1 MAPVLDLQA
10 GTSVQEIEEMKK
22 PHILITIHYMELGGA
37 ESSLIGL
44 LKSIDYNKIDVDL
57 FIHAHHGELMQLI
70 PAEVNILPE
79 VKKYSVLEI
88 PIIDCLKRG
97 FLDVAISR
105 VLAKFR
111 RKRYLRHHQG
121 ISTDDDYFFSHYTT
135 WLLPRINPSVEYDLA
150 ISFLTPHRIVLDKVR
165 AKMKVAWIHTDYK
178 TLRIAKDLILH
189 EWEKYDRIV
198 SISKDVSTGFLS
210 AFPVLSDKIIEIENV
225 ISSEMVKERSTLVDV
240 THEMPSG
247 YINLLSVGRFSY
259 PKNYDNVPDIARRIV
274 EAGYTK
280 LKWYIVGYG
289 GDETIVRDKIA
300 DAGMQDHVIL
310 LGKKENP
317 YPYIK
322 ACDIYVQPSRYE
334 GKSIVVREAQIL
346 CKPVVIT
353 NYNTARSQVQ
363 DGVDG
368 IIVPMDNE
376 GCARGIMS
384 VIENKEL
391 QRRLSEYLSCHDYG
405 NENEV
410 NKIYSLL
417 S

>member
-1 MAPVLDLQA
+1 M
-10 GTSVQEIEEMKK
+10 
-22 PHILITIHYMELGGA
+22 
-37 ESSLIGL
+37 
-44 LKSIDYNKIDVDL
+44 
-57 FIHAHHGELMQLI
+57 
-70 PAEVNILPE
+70 
-79 VKKYSVLEI
+79 
-88 PIIDCLKRG
+88 
-97 FLDVAISR
+97 
-105 VLAKFR
+105 
-111 RKRYLRHHQG
+111 
-121 ISTDDDYFFSHYTT
+121 
-135 WLLPRINPSVEYDLA
+135 
-150 ISFLTPHRIVLDKVR
+150 LDKVR